1 MKGVLILAHGS
12 RVPETKK
19 TIESVAEQVRAG
31 LPGVPVQIAYMEF
44 CQDNIRGGI
53 EKLAAQGV
61 DEILAAPY
69 FLFEGIH
76 IHEDIP
82 REIEKILRDFPG
94 VTLRMGRTLGADPR
108 LAAILLDRIHEML

>member
-53 EKLAAQGV
+53 EMLAAQGV

-82 REIEKILRDFPG
+82 REIEQILRDFPG